1 MTQMPPQA
9 PMAPAGMPVKPHR
22 GGMILAF
29 GLVGFFCCIIFAI
42 LAWVMGGGDLKEM
55 AAGRMDR
62 TGEGMTKAGKIIGM
76 IACILQIVGFVIWI
90 IAVVI
95 FGAAS
100 FSLTTHSQG
109 M

>member
-1 MTQMPPQA
+1 MAQIPP
-9 PMAPAGMPVKPHR
+9 PPPVGMAPPMVKAHR

-29 GLVGFFCCIIFAI
+29 GIVGLVCCIIFAI
-42 LAWVMGGGDLKEM
+42 LAWVMGSGDLKEM

-76 IACILQIVGFVIWI
+76 IACILAIVGLVIQI
-90 IAVVI
+90 IVLI
-95 FGAAS
+95 GGGSMMYFGAS
-100 FSLTTHSQG
+100 KG

>member
-1 MTQMPPQA
+1 MNDYQPQ
-9 PMAPAGMPVKPHR
+9 GLKPHR

-29 GLVGFFCCIIFAI
+29 GIVGLLCCIIFAI

-62 TGEGMTKAGKIIGM
+62 AGEGMTKAGWILGIIGV
-76 IACILQIVGFVIWI
+76 CLGILSILGILV
-90 IAVVI
+90 AVAI
-95 FGAAS
+95 PALLS
-100 FSLTTHSQG
+100 HR